1 MLSLPTRINWLASS
15 HKIYTCSFSVIV
27 VGKTETDSALLH
39 TQTNYVHVDSD
50 VIFKFNSLIGT
61 LKPQGIGALIGTLAV
76 DG

>member
-1 MLSLPTRINWLASS
+1 
-15 HKIYTCSFSVIV
+15 V